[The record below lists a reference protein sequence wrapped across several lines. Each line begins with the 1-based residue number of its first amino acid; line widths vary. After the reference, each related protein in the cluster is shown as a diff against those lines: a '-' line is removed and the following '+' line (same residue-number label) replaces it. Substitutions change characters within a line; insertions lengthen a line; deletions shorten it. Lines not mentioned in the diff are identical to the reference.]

1 MSQKKVEWSKQMK
14 KYVKKSLDDQN
25 CYVRTEERCFYVE
38 IDGKVIWVTEEF
50 YRSYTR
56 LNNRERRRRYDEGR
70 CLIPA
75 ERGIFKRCSGN
86 CSECPHGRTGYAL
99 SLDQH
104 YEEYGYEAV
113 DPYDLVADLKYQE
126 KKDRLDAEL
135 SLLSELDRRIM
146 HLHLQELTEREIG
159 VEVGLSQ
166 KAVNLRINK
175 CIKLMKE
182 RIKVA

>member
-1 MSQKKVEWSKQMK
+1 MK

>member
-1 MSQKKVEWSKQMK
+1 MMK
-14 KYVKKSLDDQN
+14 KDVKQSLDDQN

-70 CLIPA
+70 CLVPA
-75 ERGIFKRCSGN
+75 ERGHFKRCADN
-86 CSECPHGRTGYAL
+86 CSECPHGRRSGYAL

-126 KKDRLDAEL
+126 KKDRIYAEL

-146 HLHLQELTEREIG
+146 YLHLQELTEREIG
-159 VEVGLSQ
+159 AEVGLSQ

-175 CIKLMKE
+175 CIELMKE
-182 RIKVA
+182 RIKKA